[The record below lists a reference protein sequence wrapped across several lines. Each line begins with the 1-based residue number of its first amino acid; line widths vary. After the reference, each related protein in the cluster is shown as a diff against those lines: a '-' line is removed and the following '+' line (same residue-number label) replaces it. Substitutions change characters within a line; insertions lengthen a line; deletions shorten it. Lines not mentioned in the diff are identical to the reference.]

1 MPPAPAGGFIF
12 GINEHLSIFN
22 FQLNVVTLRLKIYLY
37 KGFLL
42 LNELY

>member
-12 GINEHLSIFN
+12 GANKRLSIFN
-22 FQLNVVTLRLKIYLY
+22 FQLNVVTLRLKIYRY
-37 KGFLL
+37 KGFLF